1 MLRHILKYRICTQQ
15 IIEIWLS
22 ILLSMLHKTVILLS
36 SLYISVSSQVTGD
49 TVFTRS
55 LSLPG
60 LLCSICPLWCR
71 IATSS
76 LTWSLGSLQMRLEIY
91 DKLICYFVYRELG
104 FFFFFCYLH
113 MFTIHRQHYVQP
125 RNSSDVIAVVALN
138 SKPGQLQVLLD
149 ISFYNTISI
158 AWKL

>member
-104 FFFFFCYLH
+104 LFFFLLFAHVYISPATLCSTSKLFWCYRSRCIK
-113 MFTIHRQHYVQP
+113 FKARTIASFVRYF
-125 RNSSDVIAVVALN
+125 
-138 SKPGQLQVLLD
+138 VL
-149 ISFYNTISI
+149 
-158 AWKL
+158 